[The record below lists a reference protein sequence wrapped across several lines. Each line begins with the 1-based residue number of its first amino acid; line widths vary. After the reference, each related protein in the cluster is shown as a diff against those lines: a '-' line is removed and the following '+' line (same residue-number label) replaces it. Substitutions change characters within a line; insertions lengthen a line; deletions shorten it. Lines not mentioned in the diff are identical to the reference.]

1 MAKDNSNTADVA
13 ALSFEQA
20 LKQLEEI
27 VGRLEKGQVDL
38 EDSIAI
44 YERGTA
50 LKAHCEAKLRDAEA
64 RIEKIVIGPG
74 GAQSTA
80 PLDPK

>member
-1 MAKDNSNTADVA
+1 MAKDDKNTADVA
-13 ALSFEQA
+13 ALTFEQA

-27 VGRLEKGQVDL
+27 VQRLEKGQVDL

-74 GAQSTA
+74 GAASTA
-80 PLDPK
+80 PLDRN

>member
-1 MAKDNSNTADVA
+1 MAKDNTNIADVA

-20 LKQLEEI
+20 LKQLEDI
-27 VGRLEKGQVDL
+27 VQRLEKGQVDL

-74 GAQSTA
+74 GVPSTA

>member
-1 MAKDNSNTADVA
+1 MTKDDNKNADIA
-13 ALSFEQA
+13 TMTFEQA

-27 VGRLEKGQVDL
+27 VQRLEKGQVDL
-38 EDSIAI
+38 EDSITI

-64 RIEKIVIGPG
+64 RIEKIVITPA
-74 GAQSTA
+74 GASTV
-80 PLDPK
+80 PLDRA